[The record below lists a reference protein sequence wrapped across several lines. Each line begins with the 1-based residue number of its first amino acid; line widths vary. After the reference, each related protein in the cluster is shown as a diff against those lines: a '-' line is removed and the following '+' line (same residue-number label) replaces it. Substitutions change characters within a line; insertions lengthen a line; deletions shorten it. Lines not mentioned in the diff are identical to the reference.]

1 MKRNIGIITVLV
13 GFGLI
18 FKSFIFSSGSYP
30 DRTFIGNI
38 SRMEVVLKK
47 GKYVDYK
54 YYDSDTGRVYY
65 KEPKGPYEVRIAIPL
80 KYPLFLSVVLILVGT
95 GVKFNFRSRGIVQ
108 RQTPTSEVG
117 GIHKKSV
124 GFAKHQLPK
133 SGDVRDLFVM

>member
-18 FKSFIFSSGSYP
+18 FISFIFSSGSYP

-117 GIHKKSV
+117 
-124 GFAKHQLPK
+124 
-133 SGDVRDLFVM
+133 

>member
-18 FKSFIFSSGSYP
+18 FISFIFSSGSYP

-54 YYDSDTGRVYY
+54 YYDSDTGRVYVSNTGRVYY
-65 KEPKGPYEVRIAIPL
+65 KEPKGPYEGRIAIPL

-117 GIHKKSV
+117 
-124 GFAKHQLPK
+124 
-133 SGDVRDLFVM
+133 